1 MAIDQSLVKG
11 KKQNNR
17 TSGAAKALKLRKRE
31 EAEAR
36 KAAYANVPMK
46 EKLERAGAKE
56 RKKLLAKVEKQ
67 ILAETK

>member
-1 MAIDQSLVKG
+1 MAIDQTLVKG

-36 KAAYANVPMK
+36 NAEYA
-46 EKLERAGAKE
+46 KLPLDKKMERNSSKVRTKLLLKQGAK
-56 RKKLLAKVEKQ
+56 
-67 ILAETK
+67 

>member
-1 MAIDQSLVKG
+1 MAVDQSLIKG

-36 KAAYANVPMK
+36 NAEYAK
-46 EKLERAGAKE
+46 LSCEKKMERNSSKVRTKLMRQQAGK
-56 RKKLLAKVEKQ
+56 
-67 ILAETK
+67 

>member
-36 KAAYANVPMK
+36 AAAYAKVPYT
-46 EKLERAGAKE
+46 EKLAKAGAKE
-56 RKKLLAKVEKQ
+56 RAKLEKQ
-67 ILAETK
+67 KVGLGG